1 MSRILAAVG
10 WKQAAG
16 VALLGVVF
24 TAGACSTSDSA
35 AEKAYSD
42 SMAACERMTNTDER
56 QSCFEAAMKKYQ
68 AAKAAANASTCPKNS
83 C

>member
-1 MSRILAAVG
+1 MAAVG
-10 WKQAAG
+10 WKEAAG
-16 VALLGVVF
+16 IVLLGVLF

-35 AEKAYSD
+35 AERAYSD
-42 SMAACERMTNTDER
+42 STAACERMTNTDQR

-68 AAKAAANASTCPKNS
+68 ASKAAANASTCPKAS

>member
-1 MSRILAAVG
+1 MSRTVTAIS
-10 WKQAAG
+10 WKGLTGIVFMG
-16 VALLGVVF
+16 VAL
-24 TAGACSTSDSA
+24 TAAACASSDSA
-35 AEKAYSD
+35 AERAYSD
-42 SMAACERMTNTDER
+42 STAACERMTNTDQR